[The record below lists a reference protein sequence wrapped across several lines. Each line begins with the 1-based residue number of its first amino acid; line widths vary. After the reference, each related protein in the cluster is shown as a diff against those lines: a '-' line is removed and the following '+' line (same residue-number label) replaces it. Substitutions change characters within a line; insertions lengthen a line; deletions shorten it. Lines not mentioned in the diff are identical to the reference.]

1 MERPKRPFGLR
12 YSNYFWKHS
21 SVLGKCTKW
30 SPGTECGLSTSGTD
44 LCFQLRGWRAASTN
58 DDALILT
65 APQLSNEGDG
75 DIGSDSDEV
84 RILSDEEREQRI
96 AAGKYL
102 YELTTKISLNLEQEA
117 EMVTD
122 IEGTALWIL
131 PVVIVVGVFIV
142 SIVLAAMIFVLAK
155 LYRGFEVL

>member
-1 MERPKRPFGLR
+1 M
-12 YSNYFWKHS
+12 
-21 SVLGKCTKW
+21 
-30 SPGTECGLSTSGTD
+30 
-44 LCFQLRGWRAASTN
+44 CFQLRGWRAASTN

-65 APQLSNEGDG
+65 VPQLSNEGDG

-84 RILSDEEREQRI
+84 RVLSDEERDQRI

-102 YELTTKISLNLEQEA
+102 YELTTKIALDLEQEA

-131 PVVIVVGVFIV
+131 PVVIVVGVCFV
-142 SIVLAAMIFVLAK
+142 SLVLVAVIGVLIK
-155 LYRGFEVL
+155 LHRGFEVL